1 MKILFINACVR
12 EKSRTLVYAR
22 KYLENADGDIT
33 EIVLQNENILPLDKA
48 RLEKRDRLIA
58 ENKTDDEMLRYAR
71 QFAQADEIVIAAPYW
86 DLGFPALLKIYIEAI
101 SVSGIT
107 FTYERNIPKGLC
119 KAKRLVY
126 ITTAGGRIYADFGY
140 NYVKMLAQTMYG
152 IRDTKCIY
160 AENLDVECIPC
171 EKVTELVSFK
181 EKE

>member
-12 EKSRTLVYAR
+12 EESRTLFYAR
-22 KYLENADGDIT
+22 EYLKKLSGDIT
-33 EIVLQNENILPLDKA
+33 EIELQKVNISPLDNELLK
-48 RLEKRDRLIA
+48 KRDKLIA
-58 ENKTDDEMLRYAR
+58 ENKLDDEMLEYAR
-71 QFAQADEIVIAAPYW
+71 QFAEADEIIFAAPYW

-101 SVSGIT
+101 TVSGIT

-119 KAKRLVY
+119 KASKLTY

-140 NYVKMLAQTMYG
+140 NYIKMLAQTMYG

-160 AENLDVECIPC
+160 AENLDVECIPA
-171 EKVTELVSFK
+171 EKVMELAEFK

>member
-12 EKSRTLVYAR
+12 DESRTLFYT
-22 KYLENADGDIT
+22 KEYLKKLSGDVT
-33 EIVLQNENILPLDKA
+33 EIELQKENILPLDNDLLK
-48 RLEKRDRLIA
+48 KRDKLIA
-58 ENKTDDEMLRYAR
+58 EKKLDDEMLKYAR
-71 QFAQADEIVIAAPYW
+71 QFADADEIVVAAPYW

-101 SVSGIT
+101 TVSGIT

-119 KAKRLVY
+119 KAKKLTY

-140 NYVKMLAQTMYG
+140 NYIKMLAQTMYG

-160 AENLDVECIPC
+160 AENLDVECIPA
-171 EKVTELVSFK
+171 EKVMELADFK